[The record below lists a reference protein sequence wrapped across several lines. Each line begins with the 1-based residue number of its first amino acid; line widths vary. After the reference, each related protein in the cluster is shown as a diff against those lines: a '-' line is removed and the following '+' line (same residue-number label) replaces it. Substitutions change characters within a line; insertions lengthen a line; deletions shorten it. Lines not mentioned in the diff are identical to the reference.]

1 MPPISRRP
9 HSTDKVV
16 PHAKLWLERNGQYV
30 FGRGISEILKAVE
43 RTGSIKAAADHSGR
57 IGPRRSSG
65 FTLVELLVVI
75 AIIGILIALLLPAVQ
90 AAREA
95 ARRSQCINHLRQ
107 LGLAAHNYHD
117 ALKTFP
123 PGLNQ
128 FRFPDSPQYRGVSL
142 FAFLLPY
149 IEQTALAQSWDYGAP
164 MNNTSGGTA
173 ARSAI
178 VMATYVCPSDIIR
191 DNPVLDQNAYYGMTS
206 YGGNAGQRSYVP
218 PGQATAIATLD
229 GIFHTTGPASIPN
242 PLQQP
247 VNLAMIIDGT
257 SNTLLFGERC
267 HNDANFESFVAPG
280 WTTTLQILGQWA
292 AMGGRRRIMDV
303 TMSGYAP
310 LNYRL
315 PFNYDNRA
323 QANPPA
329 NSANAFRTT
338 YEELRWTAWG
348 SQHPGGANL
357 AFADGSARFLSET
370 LPAATLQALSTRAGG
385 EVVQNY

>member
-1 MPPISRRP
+1 MSRATRMPAAECAAKRP
-9 HSTDKVV
+9 LRD
-16 PHAKLWLERNGQYV
+16 
-30 FGRGISEILKAVE
+30 
-43 RTGSIKAAADHSGR
+43 
-57 IGPRRSSG
+57 PRG

-107 LGLAAHNYHD
+107 LALAAQNYHD

-128 FRFPDSPQYRGVSL
+128 FYVPTQDPKYRGVSL

-149 IEQTALAQSWDYGAP
+149 VEQTALAQSWDYGSP
-164 MNNTSGGTA
+164 MNNTTGGTA
-173 ARSAI
+173 ARSAL
-178 VMATYVCPSDIIR
+178 VLATYLCPSDILR
-191 DNPVLDQNAYYGMTS
+191 ENPVFDQNAYYGMTS
-206 YGGNAGQRSYVP
+206 YGGNAGQRSYLP
-218 PGQATAIATLD
+218 SGQGAATATLD
-229 GIFHTTGPASIPN
+229 GVFHTTGPASIPN
-242 PLQQP
+242 VDQQP
-247 VNLAMIIDGT
+247 VSLAMITDGT
-257 SNTLLFGERC
+257 SNTLLFGERS
-267 HNDANFESFVAPG
+267 HFDPNFETFVSAG
-280 WTTTLQILGQWA
+280 WTTSLQILGQWPA
-292 AMGGRRRIMDV
+292 LGGRRRIMDV

-315 PFNYDNRA
+315 AFDSSNLA

-329 NSANAFRTT
+329 GSSSAFRY

-370 LPAATLQALSTRAGG
+370 IPIASLRALSSRAGG
-385 EVVQNY
+385 EVIQGY